1 MPISFLLV
9 ASSRP
14 NIIPTPRSWLPA
26 PRFTNPLGDRAIALD
41 RKSQRINEQIR
52 YTPIRVIGAEG
63 DQLGVLETAEAL
75 QRAKDLGLD
84 LVEVAPQEKPPVC
97 RIMDFGK
104 FKYQQKKRQHKGH
117 THHSKNKELRVRPKI
132 GDHDLM
138 TKVNRAKEFL
148 AEKDKVIFSV
158 IFRGREN
165 AHTEEGY
172 KLVQPPAKGIGTG
185 RQTRAIAAMQG
196 RRIVVI
202 FAPKVPTSVVL
213 QAPARASL
221 QLPAATASI
230 CPHDPIS
237 GLPGFA
243 TDFRFGAA

>member
-1 MPISFLLV
+1 MPVPRRFDR
-9 ASSRP
+9 RP
-14 NIIPTPRSWLPA
+14 PERDTTRVNE
-26 PRFTNPLGDRAIALD
+26 
-41 RKSQRINEQIR
+41 RIRVPEV
-52 YTPIRVIGAEG
+52 RVIGADG
-63 DQLGVLETAEAL
+63 SQVGIIPTHEAL
-75 QRAKDLGLD
+75 RMAEEAGLE
-84 LVEVAPQEKPPVC
+84 LVEVNPRAAPPVC
-97 RIMDFGK
+97 KIMDFGK

-172 KLVQPPAKGIGTG
+172 KLVQRLQKELEPVAKLE
-185 RQTRAIAAMQG
+185 QSPQMQG

-202 FAPKVPTSVVL
+202 FAPK
-213 QAPARASL
+213 
-221 QLPAATASI
+221 
-230 CPHDPIS
+230 
-237 GLPGFA
+237 
-243 TDFRFGAA
+243 